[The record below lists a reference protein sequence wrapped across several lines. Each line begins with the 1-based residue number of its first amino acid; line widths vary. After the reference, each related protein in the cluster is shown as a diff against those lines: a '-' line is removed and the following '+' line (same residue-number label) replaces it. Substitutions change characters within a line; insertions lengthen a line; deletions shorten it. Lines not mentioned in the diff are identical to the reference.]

1 MNKGGYVA
9 AQVVGMVMTVV
20 LAQAIIRSLFDHS
33 SSPLWGAFDW
43 APGGWGGRLVVL
55 VLCTAAGA
63 VLTGWAHDRQK
74 TGARS

>member
-9 AQVVGMVMTVV
+9 AQVLGMVVTVV
-20 LAQAIIRSLFDHS
+20 FAQASIRSLVDHS
-33 SSPLWGAFDW
+33 SSPLWGALDW
-43 APGGWGGRLVVL
+43 APGGWGGRLAVL

-74 TGARS
+74 TSARS